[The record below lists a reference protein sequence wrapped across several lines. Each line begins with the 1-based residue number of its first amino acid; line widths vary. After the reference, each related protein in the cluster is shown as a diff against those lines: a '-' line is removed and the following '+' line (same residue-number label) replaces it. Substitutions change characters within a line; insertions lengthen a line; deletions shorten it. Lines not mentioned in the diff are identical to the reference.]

1 MSGELR
7 DGKKR
12 TYYICGRCRTEQ
24 YNAEG
29 EEQVNPCVVCG
40 YQGLSVEYEV
50 LPSDIKMDPAQY

>member
-12 TYYICGRCRTEQ
+12 THYICGRCHTEQ

-29 EEQVNPCVVCG
+29 EDQVIPCVVCG
-40 YQGLSVEYEV
+40 YEGLAREYLA
-50 LPSDIKMDPAQY
+50 LPSDIKIGPAQY